1 MEQFGKHV
9 SGSVST
15 IIRSFKSAVTKHVNI
30 LQGTP
35 GWQRNFYER
44 IIRNENELNG
54 IREYIQNNP
63 AQWEQDELHPLRMI
77 RS

>member
-1 MEQFGKHV
+1 M
-9 SGSVST
+9 ST
-15 IIRSFKSAVTKHVNI
+15 IIRSYKSAVTKHINI
-30 LQGTP
+30 LQGTS
-35 GWQRNFYER
+35 GHTIWQRNFYER

-63 AQWEQDELHPLRMI
+63 AQWEQDDLHPLRTI